1 MYKFTA
7 KFKFKNLKFK
17 MRTENKKEKKR
28 ENTKEKGKLAM
39 GLNHLL
45 GPLTSHLTRPTP
57 LSQPCCTSPGAN
69 GWTLLVSTGVH
80 ALLNSLANG
89 PIS

>member
-1 MYKFTA
+1 
-7 KFKFKNLKFK
+7 
-17 MRTENKKEKKR
+17 
-28 ENTKEKGKLAM
+28 M